1 MVCQFRGKAL
11 QFYQGNFFL
20 ALAQAIGYA
29 RKEQIVKT
37 VNTLTSHYH
46 LICFLCTV
54 KILILHQH
62 FNTPQKGGAI
72 RSYYLAKALVD
83 KGIETIVIS
92 GHNEKEYNRENIEG
106 IDVHFLP
113 IAYDNRFGFWKR
125 SFSFVRYILSSV
137 KLARQF
143 RDVSICYAISVPL
156 TIGLAARWIKLRY
169 KIPYI
174 FEVGDLWPD
183 APIQMGFV
191 ENYFFKQF
199 LYQLESSIYHDAE
212 SIVALSPMIKSAVEK
227 KVKNKTIH
235 LIPNM
240 ADTDFYKPE
249 IKSPTIELKL
259 GVEGKFVVSYIGAT
273 GVANGLDYF
282 LECAR
287 ASLRRGQNIHFL
299 ICGEGAVLERLKD
312 VAQRSNLSN
321 LTFLDFQNREGVQEI
336 MSITDAAFVCY
347 KPVPILETGSPNK
360 YFDGLAA
367 GKLIVANFG
376 GWIKDE
382 IESNRC
388 GIYVH
393 PNQPTDFANKIETFL
408 NDKEHLEKYQQASR
422 LLAETKYARKKLS
435 ERFVNIF

>member
-1 MVCQFRGKAL
+1 
-11 QFYQGNFFL
+11 
-20 ALAQAIGYA
+20 
-29 RKEQIVKT
+29 
-37 VNTLTSHYH
+37 
-46 LICFLCTV
+46 V

-92 GHNEKEYNRENIEG
+92 GHNEKEYKRENIEG

-125 SFSFVRYILSSV
+125 SFSFVHYILSSV

-143 RDVSICYAISVPL
+143 RGVSICYAISVPL

-191 ENYFFKQF
+191 ENYFFKQL
-199 LYQLESSIYHDAE
+199 LYQLESSIYRDAE
-212 SIVALSPMIKSAVEK
+212 SIVALSPMIKSAIEE

-249 IKSPTIELKL
+249 IKSQAVEQKF
-259 GVEGKFVVSYIGAT
+259 GVEGKFVVSYIGAA

-282 LECAR
+282 LECVR
-287 ASLRRGQNIHFL
+287 ASLKRDQNIQFL
-299 ICGEGAVLERLKD
+299 ICGDGAILARLKEA
-312 VAQRSNLSN
+312 AQRLTLSN
-321 LTFLDFQNREGVQEI
+321 LTFLDFQNRESVREI

-347 KPVPILETGSPNK
+347 KAIPILETGSPNK

-367 GKLIVANFG
+367 GKLIVVNFG
-376 GWIKDE
+376 GWIKEE

-388 GIYVH
+388 GMYVH
-393 PNQPTDFANKIETFL
+393 PNQPTDFANKIEPFL
-408 NDKEHLEKYQQASR
+408 RNNELLVQYQQASR
-422 LLAETKYARKKLS
+422 LLAESKYARKILS